1 MANFKPSADLLPRK
15 ETLPIEYEAKW
26 AAETFWTLWR
36 RHDSPTPAGNRN
48 LFIAIQYVLVFYS
61 EKLKNLDYVAF
72 RLKKVLVLLLEAF
85 FVL

>member
-1 MANFKPSADLLPRK
+1 MANFKPPADLPPRK

-26 AAETFWTLWR
+26 APETLWTLWR

-48 LFIAIQYVLVFYS
+48 LFIAIQYVLLFYS

-72 RLKKVLVLLLEAF
+72 RFKKGLVLLLEAL